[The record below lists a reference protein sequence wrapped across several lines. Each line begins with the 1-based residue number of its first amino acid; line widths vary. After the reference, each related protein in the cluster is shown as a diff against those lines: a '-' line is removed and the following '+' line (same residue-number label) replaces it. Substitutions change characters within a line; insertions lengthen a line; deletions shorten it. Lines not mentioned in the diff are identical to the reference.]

1 MLSVPNLVPDSYFD
15 AFTSPFINKKVEE
28 KTCGPG
34 PSLSAVFED
43 DRNFLTI
50 IQQIKVESL
59 LLKTV
64 LSDFQPVRN

>member
-1 MLSVPNLVPDSYFD
+1 VPDSYFD

-34 PSLSAVFED
+34 PNLSAVFED

-50 IQQIKVESL
+50 IMQIKVESL
-59 LLKTV
+59 LLETV
-64 LSDFQPVRN
+64 YYIFNP